1 MTAVVVLVGLG
12 AADHSHASRLRA
24 ICDHVAFLQVGE
36 PSLSSSLTS
45 LADAGV
51 SEIVLVGF
59 SAERRSS
66 LRSWLRRVASHWL
79 REYDGGLPV
88 LRMSTELLA
97 TPSAVLLEAA
107 LRRTRVVG
115 DGSAPLRSPAWE
127 RVPGHRHQVYV
138 CRGPRCTARG
148 ADRAAAALDAEL
160 GRHGLGDDDVL
171 VTMTG
176 CQFPCNQAPVVVV
189 HPDDVWYGGVGPSE
203 VGEIVSEHL
212 VSGEPVSRLRL
223 PRG

>member
-1 MTAVVVLVGLG
+1 MSATVVLVGLG

-24 ICDHVAFLQVGE
+24 ICDQVAFLQVGE
-36 PSLSSSLTS
+36 PSLSALLTS

-66 LRSWLRRVASHWL
+66 LRSWLGRVASHWL
-79 REYDGGLPV
+79 REYDGPAPV

-97 TPSAVLLEAA
+97 LPSAALLEAA

-148 ADRAAAALDAEL
+148 ADRTASELDAEL
-160 GRHGLGDDDVL
+160 GRHGLEDDDVL

-203 VGEIVSEHL
+203 AGDIVARHL
-212 VSGEPVSRLRL
+212 VGGEPVAELRL
-223 PRG
+223 PR